1 MGNLAPRSEL
11 ARRLCPI
18 FASPAPAPG
27 FALAVIAG
35 GERVVACC
43 GYADRDG
50 LRTIRADTRFELGSA
65 AKTFT
70 ALLLAETVVRGD
82 VRYDD
87 PIDDYLPTGAV
98 PGYRHERPITL
109 LHLATHTSGLPP
121 PPYRTGSPARTTP
134 SVPPTCCAPCL
145 RTPVRGTA
153 DTQVR
158 YSGLG
163 AGLLGP
169 GAGERG
175 RPATGTYWPPGSVNR
190 SVWSTP
196 CAASA
201 ANRPTATG
209 GDAGCPRSRFRP
221 CPALWAASPLSP
233 GSTVPR
239 RWGWLR
245 WRHRPVG
252 PAALRPDR
260 VRDAAGAG

>member
-1 MGNLAPRSEL
+1 MNILEHARPEREGLPSVWTRPVDRTWGNLAPRPEL

-18 FASPAPAPG
+18 FAGAAPAPG
-27 FALAVIAG
+27 VALAVIAG
-35 GERVVACC
+35 GERVVACR

-50 LRTIRADTRFELGSA
+50 LRPIRADTRFELGSA

-70 ALLLAETVVRGD
+70 ALLLAEVVARGD

-109 LHLATHTSGLPP
+109 LHLATHASGLPP

-175 RPATGTYWPPGSVNR
+175 RPATGPTGRPG
-190 SVWSTP
+190 
-196 CAASA
+196 
-201 ANRPTATG
+201 
-209 GDAGCPRSRFRP
+209 
-221 CPALWAASPLSP
+221 L
-233 GSTVPR
+233 
-239 RWGWLR
+239 
-245 WRHRPVG
+245 
-252 PAALRPDR
+252 
-260 VRDAAGAG
+260 